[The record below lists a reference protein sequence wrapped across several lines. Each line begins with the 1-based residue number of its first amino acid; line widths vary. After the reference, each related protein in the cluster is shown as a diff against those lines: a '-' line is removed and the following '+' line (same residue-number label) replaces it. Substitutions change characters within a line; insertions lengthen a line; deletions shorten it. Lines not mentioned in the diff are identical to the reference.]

1 MSHRLILI
9 LGGARSGKSSFAIKF
24 AGEKAGKKF
33 YLATAEPL
41 DNEMKERIERHKKE
55 RPSSWETIEETKDI
69 PQTLRNLRSK
79 CDVVILDCVTLWLSN
94 LLHEGHDE
102 SEILKITEELLS
114 VVKENDYL
122 LVAVSNEVGLG
133 IVPDNGLARRFRDIA
148 GRVNQEI
155 ASAADEVYFLLSGI
169 PKRIKES

>member
-9 LGGARSGKSSFAIKF
+9 LGGARSGKSSFAMKL
-24 AGEKAGKKF
+24 AGEKTGKKF
-33 YLATAEPL
+33 YLATAEAL
-41 DNEMKERIERHKKE
+41 DNEMKARIERHKKE

-69 PQTLRNLRSK
+69 LQTLKNLRSK

-94 LLHEGHDE
+94 LLHKGHDE
-102 SEILKITEELLS
+102 PEILKITEELLS
-114 VVKENDYL
+114 VVKKNDYL

-133 IVPDNGLARRFRDIA
+133 IVPDNELARRFRDIA